1 MSLRINPAIVRAY
14 DLRGIAR
21 DQLRLEDAWLLGFAY
36 ATVARSRG
44 LLRIAVGRDGR
55 LTSPELEAGLI
66 AGLTAGGMH
75 VHRIGLGPT
84 PQVYFAVRALGLDGG
99 IMVTASH
106 NPSDHNGFKVL
117 LGTEPVYGVQLQTL
131 VATEPQ
137 SAPGGCVQEM
147 SVTEA
152 YIQRL
157 AALGAGMR
165 DMKVVWDCGNGSV
178 GAVIDELTSRLPG
191 RHVLL
196 NVEVDGRFPAHH
208 PDPSVA
214 ENLYQL
220 QLAVREEGADLGIA
234 FDGDGDRIGIVDENG
249 AIFDSDHLLLLL
261 ATDVLAQQPGAA
273 IVADVKC
280 SSVLF
285 DGILRRGGRPIMA
298 PSGYVHVRDAM
309 LRERAPLAGEMSGHI
324 FFADCWCRTDDALY
338 VAVRTLGA
346 LTRQRC
352 TIESF
357 RASLPATAS
366 TSEIR
371 ISCPEE
377 RKSAVVREIGE
388 RVATSGAIVNCV
400 DGIRVTTENGW
411 WLLRASGTESKL
423 TVRCEAGDPHALERL
438 CREVIGH
445 LELSGVPSA
454 SEITAATRPWRS
466 GERSN
471 L

>member
-1 MSLRINPAIVRAY
+1 
-14 DLRGIAR
+14 
-21 DQLRLEDAWLLGFAY
+21 
-36 ATVARSRG
+36 
-44 LLRIAVGRDGR
+44 
-55 LTSPELEAGLI
+55 
-66 AGLTAGGMH
+66 
-75 VHRIGLGPT
+75 
-84 PQVYFAVRALGLDGG
+84 
-99 IMVTASH
+99 ASH

-117 LGTEPVYGVQLQTL
+117 LGTEPVYGTQLQAL
-131 VATEPQ
+131 IATEPE

-147 SVTEA
+147 SIRGA
-152 YIQRL
+152 YVQRL

-165 DMKVVWDCGNGSV
+165 GMNVVWDCGNGSV
-178 GAVIDELTSRLPG
+178 GAVIEELTSRLPG

-220 QLAVREEGADLGIA
+220 QSAVREQGAELGIA

-249 AIFDSDHLLLLL
+249 SVFDSDHLLLLL

-285 DGILRRGGRPIMA
+285 DGIVRRGGRPVMA
-298 PSGYVHVRDAM
+298 PSGYVHVREAM
-309 LRERAPLAGEMSGHI
+309 LRERAPLAGEMSGHV

-338 VAVRTLGA
+338 VAMRTLGA
-346 LTRQRC
+346 LSRMRC

-371 ISCPEE
+371 LSCPEE
-377 RKSAVVREIGE
+377 RKAAVVREVGE
-388 RVATSGAIVNCV
+388 RVAMSGATMNCA
-400 DGIRVTTENGW
+400 DGIRVTTESGW
-411 WLLRASGTESKL
+411 WLLRASGTESRL
-423 TVRCEAGDPHALERL
+423 TVRCEAVDPYSLEKL
-438 CREVIGH
+438 CLEVIRH
-445 LELSGVPSA
+445 LEASGVPCA
-454 SEITAATRPWRS
+454 REIAAAMRPWRS
-466 GERSN
+466 GERRN